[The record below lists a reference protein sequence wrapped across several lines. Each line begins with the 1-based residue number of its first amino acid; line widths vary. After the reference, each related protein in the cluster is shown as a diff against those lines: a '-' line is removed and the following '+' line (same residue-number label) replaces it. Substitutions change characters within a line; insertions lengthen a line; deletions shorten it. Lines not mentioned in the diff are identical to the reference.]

1 MELDVDSLGELL
13 RKERSTPFLQP
24 VAENFYNELR
34 NLFKKVEET
43 YPPHSREREN
53 LRNLVGDIF
62 NSREKKLVLFAVSF
76 SRSGEKGDIENA
88 TPEEE
93 KFLHGLIDTL
103 RSRRAR
109 LLEKKRGKG
118 EEKIQDKKKKPESKA
133 EGKGE
138 GKAPNGVVTLRI
150 LQDLPPIVGVDGK
163 TYGSFSSE
171 DIVALP
177 ERNASIFLK
186 HGYGERIDFDS

>member
-1 MELDVDSLGELL
+1 MELDVDSLGEIL

-24 VAENFYNELR
+24 VGECFYDELR
-34 NLFKKVEET
+34 NLFKKVEST

-76 SRSGEKGDIENA
+76 SRSGEEGDVDNA
-88 TPEEE
+88 TPEEK
-93 KFLHGLIDTL
+93 KFLLELIDTL
-103 RSRRAR
+103 KSRRAR
-109 LLEKKRGKG
+109 LLEKKRGSG
-118 EEKIQDKKKKPESKA
+118 EEITNEKKRKPESKS
-133 EGKGE
+133 EVKGE
-138 GKAPNGVVTLRI
+138 SKAPNRVVTLRI

-163 TYGSFSSE
+163 TYGSFRSE

-177 ERNASIFLK
+177 ERNAEVFLK
-186 HGYGERIDFDS
+186 HGYGERIDVDS